1 MAKKQNQSAPLPIT
15 TIFSFV
21 LLAFSLYFFVSLV
34 TFNPN
39 DVSLST
45 SSSQVNSIENYGGLF
60 GAYLSDFLFSII
72 GASAYLLIA
81 LMVHEVLNILFFH
94 ERFAHHK
101 TLRIISS
108 FILIFCSCLL
118 FEYFLSGEAYPQLSA
133 GGVLGFLGLDFL
145 SSYLGVFGALIFVVI
160 FALASLS
167 FALAFSWINVFD
179 FIGKN
184 LIAFSKILLQALKKL
199 STLILTSFK
208 NALSNFVKTTQNL
221 ISNFKSSRLKAQEEK
236 ASPRKSSKSIEQQDE
251 IERVVVEKSQIT
263 AEKDTKKE
271 TISEDIKNEAEPLNT
286 KTSTT
291 VYKKENVDTSMP
303 DTSLLDRALDL
314 SLIHI

>member
-1 MAKKQNQSAPLPIT
+1 M
-15 TIFSFV
+15 
-21 LLAFSLYFFVSLV
+21 
-34 TFNPN
+34 
-39 DVSLST
+39 
-45 SSSQVNSIENYGGLF
+45 
-60 GAYLSDFLFSII
+60 
-72 GASAYLLIA
+72 
-81 LMVHEVLNILFFH
+81 
-94 ERFAHHK
+94 
-101 TLRIISS
+101 
-108 FILIFCSCLL
+108 
-118 FEYFLSGEAYPQLSA
+118 
-133 GGVLGFLGLDFL
+133 LGLDFL

-263 AEKDTKKE
+263 PEKDQKRKY
-271 TISEDIKNEAEPLNT
+271 SEDFKNEAEPLNT

-303 DTSLLDRALDL
+303 DTSLLDRALDDGD
-314 SLIHI
+314 SLTKDELNQLADLLESKLDEFGVEAKVVSVLPGPVVTRFEIQPAPGTKASKITNISQDIARSLAVSSVRVVEVIEGKSVVGIEIPNTNRKMVD

>member
-167 FALAFSWINVFD
+167 FAP
-179 FIGKN
+179 G
-184 LIAFSKILLQALKKL
+184 
-199 STLILTSFK
+199 
-208 NALSNFVKTTQNL
+208 
-221 ISNFKSSRLKAQEEK
+221 
-236 ASPRKSSKSIEQQDE
+236 
-251 IERVVVEKSQIT
+251 
-263 AEKDTKKE
+263 
-271 TISEDIKNEAEPLNT
+271 
-286 KTSTT
+286 
-291 VYKKENVDTSMP
+291 
-303 DTSLLDRALDL
+303 
-314 SLIHI
+314 